1 MVGTLAACLARI
13 APFYNLALV
22 TFAIILFLKLFK
34 IKHSKT
40 VYLKPW
46 GLMFI
51 GVAIYVVEQLVTV
64 FDQAGIIV
72 ASKLIFPIL
81 ELFII
86 ITFIYMLLLQREHLG
101 K

>member
-1 MVGTLAACLARI
+1 MVGTLAACLGRI

-22 TFAIILFLKLFK
+22 TLVIILFLKLFK
-34 IKHSKT
+34 IKHNKH
-40 VYLKPW
+40 VFLKPW

-51 GVAIYVVEQLVTV
+51 GIIIYVVEQLVTV
-64 FDQAGIIV
+64 FDQAGVIV
-72 ASKLIFPIL
+72 ASKLLFPIF
-81 ELFII
+81 EFFII